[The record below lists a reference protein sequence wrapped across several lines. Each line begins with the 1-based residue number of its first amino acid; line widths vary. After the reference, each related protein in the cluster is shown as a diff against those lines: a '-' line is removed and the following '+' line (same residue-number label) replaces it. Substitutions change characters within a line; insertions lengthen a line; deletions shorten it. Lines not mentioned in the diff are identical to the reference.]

1 MPPIHHDPGDGS
13 LANRN
18 PRRVEAFEREQM
30 RRLLSLLTDL
40 AATVAVLAA
49 SATARPGLRNS
60 PDLWATI
67 NVCDTE
73 AHPDTI
79 GIRGSM
85 PGLGVR
91 ASLWMRF
98 QVQFLAKS
106 DGKWHNLDSSA
117 DSAWK
122 KLGVAR
128 NRVIESGQ
136 NFTFLPPADGGS
148 HTLRGAVSF
157 KWVRKGRVVHK
168 LREITEAGHRSTAGA
183 DPAGYSGAICQIS

>member
-1 MPPIHHDPGDGS
+1 MVRSRTATIAPFARSKGKT
-13 LANRN
+13 
-18 PRRVEAFEREQM
+18 M
-30 RRLLSLLTDL
+30 RRLLVLTTLLIAVMAAPVVARTD
-40 AATVAVLAA
+40 V
-49 SATARPGLRNS
+49 RNS

-91 ASLWMRF
+91 TSVWMRF

-157 KWVRKGRVVHK
+157 KWVRKGHVVRK